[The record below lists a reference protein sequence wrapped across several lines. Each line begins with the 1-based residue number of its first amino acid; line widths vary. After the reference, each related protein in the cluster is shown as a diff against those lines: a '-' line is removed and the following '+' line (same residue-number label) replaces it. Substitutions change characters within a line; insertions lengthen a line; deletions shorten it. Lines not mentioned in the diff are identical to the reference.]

1 MPILR
6 YKISK
11 IIVLRFMGGFYET
24 DEVPVV
30 IYHPTIV
37 LKFAYNILS
46 LLGCIILPPVGQHQ
60 AILI

>member
-1 MPILR
+1 
-6 YKISK
+6 
-11 IIVLRFMGGFYET
+11 MGGFYET

-60 AILI
+60 AILISLHTYM